1 MTLSVIWAAITS
13 RVGKFVAGALLAA
26 SILAASF
33 AYGRKSANS
42 DHRIDDLED
51 YKRTRETI
59 DEVNRS
65 PDADAAF
72 ERLRRNGWL
81 R

>member
-1 MTLSVIWAAITS
+1 MWIVTWLTS
-13 RVGKFVAGALLAA
+13 RIGKAVAGIGLAISLLFSAFM
-26 SILAASF
+26 L
-33 AYGRKSANS
+33 GRRDAKKT
-42 DHRIDDLED
+42 IKLDDLED
-51 YKRTRETI
+51 YKETREKI
-59 DEVNRS
+59 DEVDPS